1 MTIYDRTNIHPN
13 YRSIGLHHIR
23 QLRRMICEGRYTI
36 DARNAIK
43 AEQRDLLSKRR
54 ALAEAKAEVAQ

>member
-1 MTIYDRTNIHPN
+1 MTIYERTNIHPN

-23 QLRRMICEGRYTI
+23 GLRRLIREGRYTI

-43 AEQRDLLSKRR
+43 AEQIDLLFKRR
-54 ALAEAKAEVAQ
+54 ALAAAKEALAK